1 MGQQPLFRVSVYI
14 LHFRSTQRTEFIK
27 FAFYRF
33 IQDRFKLRS
42 FYVLHRQSAKK
53 HARADAKKRTRNR
66 HRKATLRTSLK
77 AAELAL
83 QEGDVEK
90 AQQLCKTTTSLLDRA
105 ASKGVIK
112 KRHCGSPEIAH
123 HAQIKRA
130 YCIIILA

>member
-1 MGQQPLFRVSVYI
+1 M
-14 LHFRSTQRTEFIK
+14 
-27 FAFYRF
+27 
-33 IQDRFKLRS
+33 
-42 FYVLHRQSAKK
+42 HRQSAKK

-66 HRKATLRTSLK
+66 HRKTTLRTSLK

-112 KRHCGSPEIAH
+112 KGTANRQKSRIMRKLNALT
-123 HAQIKRA
+123 A
-130 YCIIILA
+130 